1 MPLVPITDAP
11 EQARPQAE
19 QPDPVY
25 LMMAGAMMHQEGR
38 LFKTGSQIRD
48 EMEGSVLEEKLGRD
62 GADTIKS
69 MDKLMGGPFKK
80 EWDDKTRQHWIDQQQ
95 RDLNKDQ
102 YPKSPGPTKV
112 GIG

>member
-38 LFKTGSQIRD
+38 FDLAQNTPTASIPNMPAGEAEANTWDQIIPRKGRTDLEILKTAPGG
-48 EMEGSVLEEKLGRD
+48 MEAFTFGGDKDRIMLRKTKPTTQKLE
-62 GADTIKS
+62 
-69 MDKLMGGPFKK
+69 
-80 EWDDKTRQHWIDQQQ
+80 
-95 RDLNKDQ
+95 DLV
-102 YPKSPGPTKV
+102 S
-112 GIG
+112 

>member
-38 LFKTGSQIRD
+38 LFPQPKA
-48 EMEGSVLEEKLGRD
+48 E
-62 GADTIKS
+62 
-69 MDKLMGGPFKK
+69 
-80 EWDDKTRQHWIDQQQ
+80 DDRS
-95 RDLNKDQ
+95 N
-102 YPKSPGPTKV
+102 
-112 GIG
+112 

>member
-38 LFKTGSQIRD
+38 PQIRD
-48 EMEGSVLEEKLGRD
+48 EMEGSILEEKLGRD
-62 GADTIKS
+62 GADIIKN
-69 MDKLMGGPFKK
+69 MDKLMEGPFKK
-80 EWDDKTRQHWIDQQQ
+80 DWDNKTRQQWIDQLQ